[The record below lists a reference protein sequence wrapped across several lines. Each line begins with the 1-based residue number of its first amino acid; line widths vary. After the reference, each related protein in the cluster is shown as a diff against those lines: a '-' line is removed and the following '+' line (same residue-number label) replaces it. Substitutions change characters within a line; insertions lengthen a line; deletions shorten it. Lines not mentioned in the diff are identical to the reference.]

1 MRETNSFIYIE
12 EKNNIGT
19 VNIYSKNRESL
30 KACREKVNNFI
41 TVPTPGDVYE
51 GTVKT
56 VQQYLAYIEFLPG
69 KIGILK
75 VNDLDWCHV
84 DDMQTVLHVGD
95 IIDVKLMERQG
106 INKFVLSHK
115 VLLKN
120 PTENCS
126 KEKENVQS
134 RIPDNI

>member
-1 MRETNSFIYIE
+1 M
-12 EKNNIGT
+12 
-19 VNIYSKNRESL
+19 
-30 KACREKVNNFI
+30 
-41 TVPTPGDVYE
+41 
-51 GTVKT
+51 
-56 VQQYLAYIEFLPG
+56 AYIEFLPG

-120 PTENCS
+120 PAEKVKNEKNEENF
-126 KEKENVQS
+126 ES

>member
-1 MRETNSFIYIE
+1 MGIV
-12 EKNNIGT
+12 K
-19 VNIYSKNRESL
+19 IYSKNRESL

-41 TVPTPGDVYE
+41 AVPTLGDVYE

-56 VQQYLAYIEFLPG
+56 VQQYFACVEFLPG
-69 KIGILK
+69 KIGILE

-84 DDMQTVLHVGD
+84 EDMQTVLHVGD
-95 IIDVKLMERQG
+95 IIDVKLMQRQG

-120 PTENCS
+120 PNENCGKV
-126 KEKENVQS
+126 KESVQS

>member
-1 MRETNSFIYIE
+1 M
-12 EKNNIGT
+12 
-19 VNIYSKNRESL
+19 
-30 KACREKVNNFI
+30 
-41 TVPTPGDVYE
+41 
-51 GTVKT
+51 
-56 VQQYLAYIEFLPG
+56 
-69 KIGILK
+69 K